1 MLEVPDGTVA
11 SRLFRARRALRDAM
25 VAAHPVAR
33 REGA

>member
-1 MLEVPDGTVA
+1 
-11 SRLFRARRALRDAM
+11 LFRARRALRDAM